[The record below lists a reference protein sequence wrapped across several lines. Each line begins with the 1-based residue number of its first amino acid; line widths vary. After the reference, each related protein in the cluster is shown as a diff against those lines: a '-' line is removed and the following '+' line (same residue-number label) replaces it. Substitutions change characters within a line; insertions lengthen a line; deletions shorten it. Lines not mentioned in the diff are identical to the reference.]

1 LNRIEAVSLGD
12 ERYEPDGIIGAIARQ
27 AIPYEGGEALEVI
40 QGKTV
45 DILTVEYRDADDGY
59 HGAVFVLPKKQA
71 ADIQRR
77 LAASIRPLPKP
88 IAASCEAER
97 TPNSVLVEPIKSTEV
112 ELPAEYRVLLY
123 ERLMEQLRQ
132 APSSYVYFRAG
143 NVSAGSG
150 CTAMILSVDVNAFK
164 KGNAELRGLTGP
176 LGMFIGTTSIGYTV
190 KLTDQSQRVL
200 FEAHMKDKHCL
211 ETQSLGLAQQVAG
224 NVSKR
229 LNKQMKSTSFEQ
241 KKEREREQVVATIGH

>member
-12 ERYEPDGIIGAIARQ
+12 ERYEPGGIIGAIARK

-88 IAASCEAER
+88 IVASCEAER
-97 TPNSVLVEPIKSTEV
+97 TPNSVLVEPIKFTGV
-112 ELPAEYRVLLY
+112 KLPAEYRVLLY
-123 ERLMEQLRQ
+123 ERLMEELRQ

-143 NVSAGSG
+143 NVSAGSE

-164 KGNAELRGLTGP
+164 KGNAELRGCL
-176 LGMFIGTTSIGYTV
+176 LFIGITSIGYTV

-200 FEAHMKDKHCL
+200 FEAHMKNKHYL
-211 ETQSLGLAQQVAG
+211 DTEPWSGT
-224 NVSKR
+224 
-229 LNKQMKSTSFEQ
+229 TSS
-241 KKEREREQVVATIGH
+241 RECIQTAE